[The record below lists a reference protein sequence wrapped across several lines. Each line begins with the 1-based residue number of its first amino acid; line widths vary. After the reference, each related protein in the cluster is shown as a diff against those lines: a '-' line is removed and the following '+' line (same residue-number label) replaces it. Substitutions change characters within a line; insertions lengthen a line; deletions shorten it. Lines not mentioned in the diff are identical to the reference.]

1 VRKSRPL
8 SYRLPSFV
16 TRARG
21 ALLRM
26 KSSSSDFILR
36 SDAKH
41 RVTKEARLGALLVS
55 VAFASPAHAE
65 ENLAAAVAADYPT
78 VFELYKTFHQNPE
91 LSFKESQSARIMAN
105 ELKAL
110 GFTVASGL
118 GDAWTKEK
126 AKRDAG
132 KVNEGVGGF
141 GLAAVLKNGEGP
153 TLMLRADM
161 DALPLEEKTGL
172 SYASKVV
179 SVDYKGQTAPVMH
192 ACAHDSHMAMLIG
205 TARQL
210 VAAKD
215 QWKGTLILVGQPAE
229 EIGLGALA
237 MLADGLYTKFPKPD
251 FIVAAH
257 TSGWDPAGAVAYT
270 PEYALANVD
279 SIDITVRGVGAHGS
293 APHMGKDPIVIG
305 AQIIMALQTLVS
317 RETNPL
323 DAGVV
328 TVGSFQGGYKHNIIP
343 DEATLKITVRSY
355 KDEVRQKLVEGI
367 KRIAR
372 AQALSAGLPENLTP
386 VVKVESDYTPSTY
399 NDPALTTRVVSA
411 MAASLG
417 EARVMERPP
426 SMGGEDFSQ
435 FGRTADDI
443 PTFIYWVGG
452 VDPATWRAANEGKIA
467 PPPANHSPQFA
478 PVPEPTL
485 KTGVQAMTAA
495 ALELLRK

>member
-1 VRKSRPL
+1 VTARRDRRSRNN
-8 SYRLPSFV
+8 
-16 TRARG
+16 
-21 ALLRM
+21 
-26 KSSSSDFILR
+26 
-36 SDAKH
+36 
-41 RVTKEARLGALLVS
+41 ARLGALI
-55 VAFASPAHAE
+55 ASIA
-65 ENLAAAVAADYPT
+65 LAAPAGAADLAADVAADYPT

-91 LSFKESQSARIMAN
+91 LSFKESQSAKIMAN

-110 GFTVASGL
+110 GFAVTTGL
-118 GDAWTKEK
+118 GDVWTKEK
-126 AKRDAG
+126 AKKDAG
-132 KVNEGVGGF
+132 KVNEGVGGY
-141 GLAAVLKNGEGP
+141 GLVAVMKNGEGP

-172 SYASKVV
+172 AYASKVV
-179 SVDYKGQTAPVMH
+179 SSDYKGQKAPVMH

-205 TARQL
+205 TARRL
-210 VAAKD
+210 AAMKD
-215 QWKGTLILVGQPAE
+215 QWSGTLVLIGQPAE

-237 MLADGLYTKFPKPD
+237 MLSDGLYTKFPKPD
-251 FIVAAH
+251 YVLAAH
-257 TSGWDPAGAVAYT
+257 TSGWDPAGSVAYT
-270 PEYALANVD
+270 PEFALANVD
-279 SIDITVRGVGAHGS
+279 SVDITVRGVGAHGS

-305 AQIIMALQTLVS
+305 AAIVGALQTLIS

-323 DAGVV
+323 DSGVV

-343 DEATLKITVRSY
+343 DEARLKITVRSY
-355 KDEVRQKLVEGI
+355 EENVRKNLLDGI

-372 AQALSAGLPENLTP
+372 AQALSAGLPENLMP
-386 VVKVESDYTPSTY
+386 IVKIESDMTPATY
-399 NDPALTTRVVSA
+399 NDPALTTRVVKA

-443 PTFIYWVGG
+443 PTFIWWVGG
-452 VDPATWRAANEGKIA
+452 VDPATWRAASEGKIA